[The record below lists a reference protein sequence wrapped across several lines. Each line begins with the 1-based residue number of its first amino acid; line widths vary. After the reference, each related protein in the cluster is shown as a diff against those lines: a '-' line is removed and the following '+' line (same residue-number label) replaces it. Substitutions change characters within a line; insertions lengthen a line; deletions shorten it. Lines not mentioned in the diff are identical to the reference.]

1 VPQWSFRKQTVGL
14 QTEVEF
20 KMLTFTKRFSVSVLG
35 AAGVRLGAVLG
46 LSMTLYASA
55 DAATLH
61 HHRARHYVVIPPG
74 VASSFAA
81 APGWSY
87 GPSSMTERYGDTPNF
102 DTPSYND
109 PSKSGG
115 STALPIQN

>member
-1 VPQWSFRKQTVGL
+1 VEFLQANSWAVSQTKM
-14 QTEVEF
+14 EF
-20 KMLTFTKRFSVSVLG
+20 KMSTFTKRFSTSILL
-35 AAGVRLGAVLG
+35 AAGVTLGALG
-46 LSMTLYASA
+46 LSMTLCASA
-55 DAATLH
+55 NAATLH
-61 HHRARHYVVIPPG
+61 HHRARHHVVIPPG

-87 GPSSMTERYGDTPNF
+87 GPPSMTDRYDDTPDF